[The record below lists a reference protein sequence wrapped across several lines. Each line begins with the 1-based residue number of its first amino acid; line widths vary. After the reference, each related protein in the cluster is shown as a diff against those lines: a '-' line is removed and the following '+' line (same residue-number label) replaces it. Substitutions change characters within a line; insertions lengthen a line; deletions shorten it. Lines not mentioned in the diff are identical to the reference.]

1 MLGRS
6 ASLEN
11 SARAATGVAATLHA
25 HLCNAR
31 VHDSRVSHQH
41 KGTRLETTTTTI
53 ATNSVTRMT
62 TMRTMEGEDTAAT
75 EEGNGRRGTSG
86 VTFLTL
92 NVTYVT

>member
-11 SARAATGVAATLHA
+11 SARAATEVAATIHA
-25 HLCNAR
+25 LLRDAR
-31 VHDSRVSHQH
+31 VRDSRVSHQH

-53 ATNSVTRMT
+53 ATNFVMRMT
-62 TMRTMEGEDTAAT
+62 TMRTMEGEDTAVT

-92 NVTYVT
+92 NVTYIT